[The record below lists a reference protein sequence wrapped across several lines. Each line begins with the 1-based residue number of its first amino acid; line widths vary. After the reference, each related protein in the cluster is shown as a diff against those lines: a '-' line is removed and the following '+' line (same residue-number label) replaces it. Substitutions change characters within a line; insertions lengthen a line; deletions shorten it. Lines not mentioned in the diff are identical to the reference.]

1 MQLPECVMKKEEG
14 SEKKEKNKVP
24 LCTYNLFVKSHDHI
38 LNFVKLNC
46 FFNFNHHY
54 TRFPMAPKMTEH
66 TTGTHPNDNCVV
78 KEVRVWAKDVWV
90 AVQEKE
96 KYMSQHNTL
105 FKEFD
110 CL

>member
-1 MQLPECVMKKEEG
+1 M
-14 SEKKEKNKVP
+14 
-24 LCTYNLFVKSHDHI
+24 YLFVKSHDHI
-38 LNFVKLNC
+38 LNFAKLNC
-46 FFNFNHHY
+46 FFNFNHHH
-54 TRFPMAPKMTEH
+54 THFPMAPKMTEH
-66 TTGTHPNDNCVV
+66 TASTCPNDNHIV

-96 KYMSQHNTL
+96 KYMSQHDTL